1 MSDSDNI
8 SDSDKDTSCSSLTM
22 AGLSYLLL
30 CSWRMWLWLLIWF
43 MGESFTTG
51 LGSTLWAYPNF
62 SRWRTTSDTP
72 AYSWT
77 FWRQFS
83 KKHIIDEKAAQPT
96 KPHRTTIIY
105 SRGLHCGDPK
115 SRLFNEHMRKITVFW
130 KWPLVKEM
138 QVPPIDPWQT
148 MTDSDYLIKLYQNAS
163 DNDIQPRITSYHFR
177 WISYDL
183 IISYFMIFMAFS
195 FLLSYRLPTY
205 RPTYRLTYWPTYLT
219 YQSSL
224 YLLFVCSHGSCA
236 LHIIISPSRMTEC
249 T

>member
-148 MTDSDYLIKLYQNAS
+148 MTLTISLNYIKTVLI
-163 DNDIQPRITSYHFR
+163 
-177 WISYDL
+177 
-183 IISYFMIFMAFS
+183 MIFNQES
-195 FLLSYRLPTY
+195 
-205 RPTYRLTYWPTYLT
+205 
-219 YQSSL
+219 
-224 YLLFVCSHGSCA
+224 
-236 LHIIISPSRMTEC
+236 LHIIFGESAMI
-249 T
+249 